1 MGADFGRGW
10 PWRGPASLTRGLNVH
25 TDQLKDVMVAAVTIF
40 AVCWCM
46 NDQRERAMRKG
57 K

>member
-1 MGADFGRGW
+1 MALQRLVTAVG
-10 PWRGPASLTRGLNVH
+10 SHHLTFVEDVGI
-25 TDQLKDVMVAAVTIF
+25 VMVAAVTIF

>member
-1 MGADFGRGW
+1 MALQRLLAAVG
-10 PWRGPASLTRGLNVH
+10 SHHLTFVEDVGI
-25 TDQLKDVMVAAVTIF
+25 VMVAAVTIF